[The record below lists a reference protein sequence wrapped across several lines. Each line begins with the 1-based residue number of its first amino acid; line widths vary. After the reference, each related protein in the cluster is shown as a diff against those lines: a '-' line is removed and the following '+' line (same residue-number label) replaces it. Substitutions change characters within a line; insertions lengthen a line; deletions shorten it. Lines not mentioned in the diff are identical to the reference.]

1 MKTGDSGEKRRR
13 SSAELRKKEEKKK
26 KVEGMSVVPRGRARS
41 SGQRRGV

>member
-13 SSAELRKKEEKKK
+13 SWAELRKKEKKK